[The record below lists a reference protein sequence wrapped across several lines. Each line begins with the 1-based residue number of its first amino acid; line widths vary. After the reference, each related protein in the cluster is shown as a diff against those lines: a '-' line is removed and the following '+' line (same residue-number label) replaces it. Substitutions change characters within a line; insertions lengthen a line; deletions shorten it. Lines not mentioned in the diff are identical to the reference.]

1 MGLPGAES
9 KATRPLA
16 QDFGEAHRRH
26 SGTNGEPPGLAFGK
40 PEDRLREAVRIRQL
54 CCVQA
59 LKGVWVRIIALSET
73 RIFLASAMIA
83 TLGALPASR
92 SLR

>member
-40 PEDRLREAVRIRQL
+40 PEDRLREAVRIRNPFRDGNGL
-54 CCVQA
+54 CFA
-59 LKGVWVRIIALSET
+59 ELT
-73 RIFLASAMIA
+73 
-83 TLGALPASR
+83 
-92 SLR
+92 